1 MRIVRID
8 IENYTQ
14 RMAGMATSTL
24 DRQVEHRL
32 GESQVRYTRGRRAV
46 IRALAAADGP
56 RSAADLHAQIHH
68 EVPLSSLYRSLT
80 VLEEA
85 GVVAPHYSTK
95 GITRYELAEWLAG
108 HHHHLVC
115 LDCGTV
121 EDIEIDRPLEAALE
135 SIVADIGAAISFDPS
150 NHALEIEG
158 RCARCA

>member
-1 MRIVRID
+1 
-8 IENYTQ
+8 
-14 RMAGMATSTL
+14 MATSGL

-32 GESQVRYTRGRRAV
+32 RERQVRYTRGRRAV

-56 RSAADLHAQIHH
+56 RSAADLHGEIRAD
-68 EVPLSSLYRSLT
+68 VPLSSLYRSLT

-85 GVVAPHYSTK
+85 GVLAPHYSIK

-115 LDCGTV
+115 LNCGSV
-121 EDIEIDRPLEAALE
+121 EDIEISDRLE
-135 SIVADIGAAISFDPS
+135 SSLRDIVAGIGAEISFDPS

-158 RCARCA
+158 RCARCR